1 MHKQFIVAQYKQNLN
16 CKTSHTHIL
25 HLISYFYW
33 EGMFIT
39 QSSSR
44 STLAEILSCVL
55 LLFLMAQISIP
66 LQPVPITLQTL
77 GVMLIGLK
85 FNRRTAFYS
94 VLTYLSLGAAGLP
107 VLANFSGG
115 YHALLGPTGGYLIGF
130 LAAVMVMSKVNE
142 LLNSKYKS
150 FVCNSLSCLAGTV
163 VIFIC
168 GVSWLAVYL
177 GLEQAI
183 MVGVLPFILPGL
195 IKIFLLV
202 AALQYLKK

>member
-1 MHKQFIVAQYKQNLN
+1 
-16 CKTSHTHIL
+16 
-25 HLISYFYW
+25 
-33 EGMFIT
+33 MFVT

-115 YHALLGPTGGYLIGF
+115 YHALLGPTGGYLIGC
-130 LAAVMVMSKVNE
+130 LVAVMVMSKVNE

-163 VIFIC
+163 IIFIC

-183 MVGVLPFILPGL
+183 MVGALPFIFPGL
-195 IKIFLLV
+195 VKIFLLV